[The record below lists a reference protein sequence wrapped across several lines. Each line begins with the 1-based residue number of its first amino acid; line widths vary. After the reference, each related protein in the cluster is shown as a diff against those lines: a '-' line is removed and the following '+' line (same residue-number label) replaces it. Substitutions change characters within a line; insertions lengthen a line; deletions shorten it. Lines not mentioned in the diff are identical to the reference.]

1 MWKAIVA
8 GKPLA
13 RLLLFLAICAVLLV
27 AQPLVQIAPPLHA
40 IISIIYI
47 LFFVSFVI

>member
-8 GKPLA
+8 GKLRT
-13 RLLLFLAICAVLLV
+13 RLLLFLAIGSVLL
-27 AQPLVQIAPPLHA
+27 AIQPLVQVAPPLHA
-40 IISIIYI
+40 IISIICL

>member
-8 GKPLA
+8 GKIQT
-13 RLLLFLAICAVLLV
+13 RLLLFLAICVVLV
-27 AQPLVQIAPPLHA
+27 AISPLVQIAPPLHA
-40 IISIIYI
+40 IISIICI